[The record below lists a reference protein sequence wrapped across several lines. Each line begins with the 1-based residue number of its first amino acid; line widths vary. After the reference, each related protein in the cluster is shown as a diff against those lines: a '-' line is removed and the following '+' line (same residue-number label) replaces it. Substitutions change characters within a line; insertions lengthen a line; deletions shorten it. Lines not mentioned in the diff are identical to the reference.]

1 MWIDCAVGSSSSW
14 TKGFHEILWFC
25 GVWSLGEL
33 FVSVISLTFL
43 VCLWGID
50 VTGYAI
56 VKMWHL
62 LRIVKVDKEWC
73 AGVGNQ
79 RSQDVKVLCSKTPM
93 ALWASNVSWKLK
105 FSFPS
110 MLQPKCK
117 DDLSTWR
124 WTSYFLSRLGE
135 RLLSP
140 ALMTVFF
147 GTSPLTTRCLQCPS
161 HDPPRSCGSN
171 GPPAMRAPT
180 PAKKDGQIPAD

>member
-1 MWIDCAVGSSSSW
+1 M
-14 TKGFHEILWFC
+14 
-25 GVWSLGEL
+25 
-33 FVSVISLTFL
+33 ISLTFF
-43 VCLWGID
+43 VCLLGDWYMM
-50 VTGYAI
+50 TGCEI

-62 LRIVKVDKEWC
+62 LRIVKVEKEWC
-73 AGVGNQ
+73 AGAGNQ
-79 RSQDVKVLCSKTPM
+79 WSQDVKVLCSKTPM

-110 MLQPKCK
+110 ILQPKCK

-124 WTSYFLSRLGE
+124 WTSCFLSRLGE
-135 RLLSP
+135 CLLSP

-180 PAKKDGQIPAD
+180 PAKKRRANPSGLAHRVSTYGPGLAHERQLSLRSTLGNRFS